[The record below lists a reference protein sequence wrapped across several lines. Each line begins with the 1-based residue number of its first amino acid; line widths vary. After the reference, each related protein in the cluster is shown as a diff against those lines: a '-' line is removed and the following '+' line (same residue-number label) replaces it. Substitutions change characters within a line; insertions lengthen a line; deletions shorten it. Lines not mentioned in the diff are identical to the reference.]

1 MSMPITLAGV
11 GEEITITR
19 IGGNEETKH
28 HLADLGFHV
37 GSKVT
42 VISSLNGNLI
52 LNVKDSRIAINKDM
66 ARYIMF

>member
-1 MSMPITLAGV
+1 MPITLAGI
-11 GEEITITR
+11 GEEVTITR

-28 HLADLGFHV
+28 HLADLGFVV

-42 VISSLNGNLI
+42 VISSLSGNLI
-52 LNVKDSRIAINKDM
+52 LNVKESRIAINKDM

>member
-1 MSMPITLAGV
+1 MPITLAGI
-11 GEEITITR
+11 GEEVTITR

-28 HLADLGFHV
+28 HLADLGFV
-37 GSKVT
+37 IGSKVT

-52 LNVKDSRIAINKDM
+52 LNVKESRIAINKDM

>member
-1 MSMPITLAGV
+1 MPITLAGI

-28 HLADLGFHV
+28 HLADLGFVV

-52 LNVKDSRIAINKDM
+52 LNVKESRIAINKDM

>member
-1 MSMPITLAGV
+1 MPITLAGI
-11 GEEITITR
+11 GEEVTITR

-28 HLADLGFHV
+28 HLADLGFVV

-52 LNVKDSRIAINKDM
+52 LNVKESRIAINKDM